1 MLEKIE
7 SALSKFWMDYG
18 RTIQIKGAHTEILIE
33 PKFFISGQLNP
44 EAAELLVSV
53 YLSQITPEDLAHG
66 KVVVEEGT
74 LKINDK
80 FGQCVA
86 EVHSPRILREFASRL
101 GI

>member
-1 MLEKIE
+1 MLKKIE
-7 SALSKFWMDYG
+7 AALSKFWMDYG

-53 YLSQITPEDLAHG
+53 FLSQITPEDLSHG
-66 KVVVEEGT
+66 KVVVEGGT

-80 FGQCVA
+80 YGQCVA
-86 EVHSPRILREFASRL
+86 EVYNPRIIREFATRL

>member
-1 MLEKIE
+1 
-7 SALSKFWMDYG
+7 
-18 RTIQIKGAHTEILIE
+18 
-33 PKFFISGQLNP
+33 LNP